1 MGEKSIGSL
10 SNRKERKGHIE
21 RANSMT
27 LILNNEDVQ
36 SVLTMEITMN
46 ALEQAYVELTRQEA
60 VCRPRIDIQIPTKDA
75 KKIYQWGTM
84 EGGSTSG
91 YFAIRMKSDV
101 IYEQEYQG
109 AITQEKYCVS
119 PGRFCGLILLINI
132 QNGEPLALINDGHLQ
147 HMRVGAD
154 SGIGVKYIARE
165 DAEVVGMIGSGGMA
179 RSHVESFLQARA
191 IKKIQVYS
199 PTKAHREEYAREISE
214 KYRLEVIPVST
225 PRDAYKGAHIVAGCT
240 DSSVPIVFGKWL
252 EEGTHVTCVGG
263 KPDEEVLKR
272 IDVSLRL
279 GNAPH
284 PWGLPEFGLADEY
297 ITYAAKPNENADFQM
312 KQAGKRGH
320 GVIAEERAVLLA
332 ELLTGRKKGR
342 TSPAQIT
349 YSERG
354 NIQGAQFFAVA
365 GKVYEL
371 AREKGLGRE
380 IPTEWLLQDIR
391 D

>member
-1 MGEKSIGSL
+1 
-10 SNRKERKGHIE
+10 
-21 RANSMT
+21 MT
-27 LILNNEDVQ
+27 FIFNNDDVKQ
-36 SVLTMEITMN
+36 VLTMKITME
-46 ALEQAYVELTRQEA
+46 ALEKAYGELAREEA
-60 VCRPRIDIQIPTKDA
+60 VCRPRIDIQIPTRDGE
-75 KKIYQWGTM
+75 KIYQWGTM
-84 EGGSTSG
+84 EGGSMSG

-109 AITQEKYCVS
+109 AITQEKYCVR
-119 PGRFCGLILLINI
+119 PGRFCGLILLTSTE
-132 QNGEPLALINDGHLQ
+132 NGEPLALINDGYLQ

-154 SGIGVKYIARE
+154 SGIGAKFMARE

-179 RSHVESFLQARA
+179 RSHVESFLLARK

-199 PTKAHREEYAREISE
+199 PTKENREAYAKEISE
-214 KYRLEVIPVST
+214 KYGLEVIPLST
-225 PRDAYKGAHIVAGCT
+225 PEEVYKGAHIVAGCS
-240 DSSVPIVFGKWL
+240 DSSVPNVYGKWL

-263 KPDEEVLKR
+263 KPDEETLKR

-279 GNAPH
+279 GSAPH
-284 PWGLPEFGLADEY
+284 PWGLPHFGVADEY
-297 ITYAAKPNENADFQM
+297 ITYAAKPRENADFQM
-312 KQAGKRGH
+312 KKPGERGH
-320 GVIAEERAVLLA
+320 GVIAEDRAVFLPEILS
-332 ELLTGRKKGR
+332 GKKHGR
-342 TSPAQIT
+342 TSRRQIT

-371 AREKGLGRE
+371 AKERGLGKE

>member
-1 MGEKSIGSL
+1 
-10 SNRKERKGHIE
+10 
-21 RANSMT
+21 MT
-27 LILNNEDVQ
+27 LILNNDDVKQ
-36 SVLTMEITMN
+36 VLTMEVTMN
-46 ALEQAYVELTRQEA
+46 ALEQAYTELTRQEA
-60 VCRPRIDIQIPTKDA
+60 VCRPRIDIQIPTKDPN
-75 KKIYQWGTM
+75 KIYQWGTM
-84 EGGSTSG
+84 EGGSMSG

-109 AITQEKYCVS
+109 AITQEKYCVT
-119 PGRFCGLILLINI
+119 PGRFCGLILLNNI
-132 QNGEPLALINDGHLQ
+132 QNGEPLALINDGYLQ

-154 SGIGVKYIARE
+154 SGIGVKYMARE

-179 RSHVESFLQARA
+179 RSHVESFLLARE
-191 IKKIQVYS
+191 IKRIQVYS
-199 PTKAHREEYAREISE
+199 PTRTHREEYAKEVSE
-214 KYRLEVIPVST
+214 KFGIEVVPVSQ
-225 PRDAYKGAHIVAGCT
+225 PKEAYKGAHIVAGCT
-240 DSSVPIVFGKWL
+240 DSSVPIIVGKWL

-263 KPDEEVLKR
+263 KPDEDTLKR

-297 ITYAAKPNENADFQM
+297 ITYAAKPDHNADFQM
-312 KQAGKRGH
+312 KRSGKRAH
-320 GVIAEERAVLLA
+320 GVIAEDRAVLLE
-332 ELLTGRKKGR
+332 ELLTGKKKGR
-342 TSPAQIT
+342 TSNKQIT

-371 AREKGLGRE
+371 AKARGLGRE
-380 IPTEWLLQDIR
+380 IPTDWLLQDIR

>member
-1 MGEKSIGSL
+1 
-10 SNRKERKGHIE
+10 
-21 RANSMT
+21 MT
-27 LILNNEDVQ
+27 LILNNEEVQ
-36 SVLTMEITMN
+36 SVLTMEITMQ
-46 ALEQAYVELTRQEA
+46 ALEQAYAELTRQEA
-60 VCRPRIDIQIPTKDA
+60 VCRPRIDIQIPTKDPN
-75 KKIYQWGTM
+75 KIYQWGTM

-109 AITQEKYCVS
+109 AITQEKYCVR

-132 QNGEPLALINDGHLQ
+132 QNGEPLALINDGYLQ

-154 SGIGVKYIARE
+154 SGIGAKYMARE

-179 RSHVESFLQARA
+179 HSHVESFLEARR

-199 PTKAHREEYAREISE
+199 PTKAHREEYAKEISE
-214 KYRLEVIPVST
+214 KYGLEVVPVST

-240 DSSVPIVFGKWL
+240 DSSVPIVYGKWL

-263 KPDEEVLKR
+263 KPDEETLKR

-279 GNAPH
+279 GNAPA
-284 PWGLPEFGLADEY
+284 PWGLPDFGLADEH
-297 ITYAAKPNENADFQM
+297 ITYAAKPTENAGFQM
-312 KQAGKRGH
+312 KRTGERGH
-320 GVIAEERAVLLA
+320 GVIAEDRAVFLE
-332 ELLTGRKKGR
+332 ELLTGKKKGR

-365 GKVYEL
+365 GRVYEL
-371 AREKGLGRE
+371 AKAKGLGRE
-380 IPTEWLLQDIR
+380 IPTDWLLQDIR